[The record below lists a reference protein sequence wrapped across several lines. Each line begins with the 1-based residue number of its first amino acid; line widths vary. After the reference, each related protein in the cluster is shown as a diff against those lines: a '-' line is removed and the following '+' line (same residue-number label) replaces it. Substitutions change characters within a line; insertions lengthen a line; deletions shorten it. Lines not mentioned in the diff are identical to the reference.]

1 MLKSRLEFHAFIF
14 TALLLTGCSGEDPST
29 PSVSAKNLLLVTLDT
44 VRADHLGSYGYGEAE
59 TPWLDRLA
67 REGIRFA
74 EASSP
79 VPLTLPSHSSLL
91 TGLLPPHHGLRNN
104 GAGSLPE
111 GTATLATFLAGEGY
125 RTGAFVGAFVLD
137 HRFGLARGFEVYDDE
152 VERDPAAGAA
162 LEDERPGS
170 TVVDRALAWL
180 GAGAQDNTQKDGSR
194 PFFLWVHLYDA
205 HAPYAPPS
213 PFRERHPGRPYDGE
227 IASVDAQVGRLLQE
241 LESRGLAGTTLVA
254 VASDHGEGLGEHG
267 ESTHG
272 LLLYEPTLRVPLLMR
287 APGLRAGRVVRT
299 PVSLVDVAP
308 TLAGLLGKSFPAP
321 RLDGRD
327 LSAALR
333 QGEEPPPA
341 DLYAETRY
349 PEIFGWSPLSALRRR
364 NLKYIASPE
373 PELYNLERDP
383 GEVSSLA
390 GQEGAPAA
398 GFAARLAEVEAGAV
412 EAPRGGAV
420 DAETRARLASLGY
433 ASGAPPKP
441 RKAGEAVRGP
451 NPRRMVALFERFE
464 QAHNSLKAGP
474 KADEMESALAE
485 LEALV
490 AADPENPVFRGEL
503 AKAFRQKG
511 EMAKAV
517 PLYRQAAE
525 DAPEDPDAWYNLA
538 TALQEAGRAA
548 EAREAIRRAMHLD
561 PARPEAHNTLGIVL
575 LAERK
580 PEEARQ
586 EFELAVAI
594 DPRNAAAFNNLG
606 NVLRG
611 LGRIAEAESA
621 YRKAS
626 AVAPRYAEP
635 LNGLGTLEVER
646 DRPSAA
652 LSYFERALQL
662 APEYHE
668 IRLNRGIAHEL
679 AGEAEAAAAAYRDF
693 LAATSGDPQ
702 FAQQRRI
709 AQQLLARLSNRAMI
723 PERR

>member
-1 MLKSRLEFHAFIF
+1 MFKGRLYLRISILP
-14 TALLLTGCSGEDPST
+14 ALLLAGCSAEGPSPPSAT
-29 PSVSAKNLLLVTLDT
+29 PRNLLLVTLDT
-44 VRADHLGSYGYGEAE
+44 VRADRIGSYGYEKAE

-67 REGIRFA
+67 REGVRFA

-91 TGLLPPHHGLRNN
+91 SGLLPPHHGLRNN

-111 GTATLATFLAGEGY
+111 ETTTLATLLAGDRY

-137 HRFGLARGFEVYDDE
+137 RRFGLARGFEVYDDE

-170 TVVDRALAWL
+170 EVVDRALAWL
-180 GAGAQDNTQKDGSR
+180 GEGIRKDASR

-205 HAPYAPPS
+205 HAPYEPPS
-213 PFRERHPGRPYDGE
+213 PFRGRHPGRPYDGE

-241 LESRGLAGTTLVA
+241 LESRGLAGSTVVA
-254 VASDHGEGLGEHG
+254 VASDHGEGLGDHG

-287 APGLRAGRVVRT
+287 APGLAAGRVVRT

-308 TLAGLLGKSFPAP
+308 TLAGLLGRSFPGA

-327 LSAALR
+327 LSASLR
-333 QGEEPPPA
+333 EGEEPPPA

-349 PEIFGWSPLSALRRR
+349 PEMFGWSPLSALRRR

-373 PELYNLERDP
+373 PELYDLERDP
-383 GEVSSLA
+383 GEAANLA
-390 GQEGAPAA
+390 GRESAPAA
-398 GFAARLAEVEAGAV
+398 GFAARLAEIEAGAV
-412 EAPRGGAV
+412 EAPRGAAV

-433 ASGAPPKP
+433 AAGAPPKP
-441 RKAGEAVRGP
+441 RAGGGAARGP
-451 NPRRMVALFERFE
+451 NPRRMVGLFERFE
-464 QAHNSLKAGP
+464 QAHNGLRAG
-474 KADEMESALAE
+474 EVESALAE

-503 AKAFRQKG
+503 AKAFRRKG

-575 LAERK
+575 LAEGK

-594 DPRNAAAFNNLG
+594 DPRNATAFNNLG

-621 YRKAS
+621 YQKA
-626 AVAPRYAEP
+626 AALAPRYAEP

-646 DRPSAA
+646 DRPAAA
-652 LSYFERALQL
+652 LSYFDRALQL
-662 APEYHE
+662 APDYHE

-693 LAATSGDPQ
+693 LAATSGDQQ
-702 FAQQRRI
+702 FAQQRLI
-709 AQQLLARLSNRAMI
+709 AQQLLARLSDRATI
-723 PERR
+723 SERR

>member
-1 MLKSRLEFHAFIF
+1 M
-14 TALLLTGCSGEDPST
+14 
-29 PSVSAKNLLLVTLDT
+29 LVTLDT
-44 VRADHLGSYGYGEAE
+44 VRADHIGSYGYEKAE

-67 REGIRFA
+67 REGLRFA
-74 EASSP
+74 EASAP

-91 TGLLPPHHGLRNN
+91 SGLLPPHHGLRNN

-170 TVVDRALAWL
+170 AVVDRALAWL
-180 GAGAQDNTQKDGSR
+180 GEGVRKDASR

-227 IASVDAQVGRLLQE
+227 IAAVDAQVGRLLQE
-241 LESRGLAGTTLVA
+241 LESRGLAGGTLVA
-254 VASDHGEGLGEHG
+254 VAADHGEGLGEHG

-287 APGLRAGRVVRT
+287 APGLEAGRVVRT

-308 TLAGLLGKSFPAP
+308 TLAGLLGTSFPGA

-333 QGEEPPPA
+333 QGKEPPPA

-349 PEIFGWSPLSALRRR
+349 PEMFGWSPLSALRRR

-373 PELYNLERDP
+373 PELYDLERDP
-383 GEVSSLA
+383 AEGSDLLA
-390 GQEGAPAA
+390 QPAEQEGAPAA
-398 GFAARLAEVEAGAV
+398 GFATRLAEIEAGAV

-433 ASGAPPKP
+433 AAGAPPAP
-441 RKAGEAVRGP
+441 RPGGEARKGP
-451 NPRRMVALFERFE
+451 NPRRMAALFERFE
-464 QAHNSLKAGP
+464 RAHNGLEAGEVEGVLP
-474 KADEMESALAE
+474 E

-490 AADPENPVFRGEL
+490 AADPANPIFRGEL
-503 AKAFRQKG
+503 AKAFRRQG
-511 EMAKAV
+511 EIARAV
-517 PLYRQAAE
+517 PLYRRAAE
-525 DAPEDPDAWYNLA
+525 DAPADPDAWYNLA

-575 LAERK
+575 LAEGK

-594 DPRNAAAFNNLG
+594 DPRNATAFNNLG

-611 LGRIAEAESA
+611 LGRMAEAESA
-621 YRKAS
+621 YQKAS
-626 AVAPRYAEP
+626 AIAPRYAEP

-646 DRPSAA
+646 DRPAAA

-679 AGEAEAAAAAYRDF
+679 AGEAEAAAVAYRDF
-693 LAATSGDPQ
+693 LAATSGNPQ
-702 FAQQRRI
+702 FTQQRRI
-709 AQQLLARLSNRAMI
+709 AQQLLAQLSNRATVS
-723 PERR
+723 ERR